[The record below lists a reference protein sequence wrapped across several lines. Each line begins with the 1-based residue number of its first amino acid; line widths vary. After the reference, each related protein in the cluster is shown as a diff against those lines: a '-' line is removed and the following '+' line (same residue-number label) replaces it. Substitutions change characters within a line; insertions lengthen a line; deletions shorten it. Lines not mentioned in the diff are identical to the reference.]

1 MERMTRTPTLDRI
14 IDHGTTDQASGIIT
28 CVDGA
33 VLGVY
38 ANSLVHSLP
47 MADSAGPYTHL
58 EVVTSEGI
66 EPPDG
71 GWIINRDQH
80 WRGYVEVNDVRGLII
95 GHGGE
100 AAA

>member
-1 MERMTRTPTLDRI
+1 MSATATLDRI

-28 CVDGA
+28 CADGA

-58 EVVTSEGI
+58 EVVIPEGV
-66 EPPDG
+66 EPPEG

-80 WRGYVEVNDVRGLII
+80 WRGYVEVEDVRELIAR
-95 GHGGE
+95 HGGE